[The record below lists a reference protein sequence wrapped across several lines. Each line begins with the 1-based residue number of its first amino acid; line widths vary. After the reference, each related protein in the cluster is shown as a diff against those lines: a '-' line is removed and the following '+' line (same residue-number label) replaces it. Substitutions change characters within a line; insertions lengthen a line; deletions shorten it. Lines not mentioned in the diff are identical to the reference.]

1 MSAIGVVGAGA
12 IVRSGHLPAYRRAG
26 LDVVAI
32 ADVNGERARET
43 ARDFDI
49 PTVYEDAE
57 ALIASDAVDVVDI
70 AVPADAQPA
79 IALAA
84 IEAGK
89 PVLCQKPLALSL
101 AAAARIVEAAEHAG
115 VPLAVNQQM
124 RWSPLV
130 SRAHRLIGEGAIGK
144 PERLAFDVSIHTDFA
159 QWDFLRTTP
168 RLEFFYHSIHYFDAI
183 RYLFGEPER
192 LTAWARRATGQA
204 TVGETR
210 TLTVL
215 ELHDAMA
222 TISADHNDRARPLHR
237 AELRIVG
244 SEGTI
249 VGEIGLLYDY
259 PHGRPDRIRVA
270 GRDEETAEEET
281 LAGAWFPDAFAGPMS
296 DLLAAAAG
304 GPAPLTGGRDNLRTL
319 ALVLAAYDS
328 AARRRPIDVREWTLD
343 QLQAVGAASHAGSS
357 THPIQDKEEDLQ

>member
-1 MSAIGVVGAGA
+1 MTSIGIVGAGA
-12 IVRSGHLPAYRRAG
+12 IIRSAHLPAYRDAG
-26 LDVVAI
+26 FDVAAI
-32 ADVNGERARET
+32 ADIDGERARAV
-43 ARDFDI
+43 AREFGVEA
-49 PTVYEDAE
+49 VYADAE
-57 ALIASDAVDVVDI
+57 ALIASDVDVIDI
-70 AVPADAQPA
+70 AIPAEAQPE

-84 IEAGK
+84 ISAGK
-89 PVLCQKPLALSL
+89 PTLCQKPLALSL
-101 AAAARIVEAAEHAG
+101 PEAARVVEAAESAG

-130 SRAHRLIGEGAIGK
+130 RRAHELVAAGAIGR

-159 QWDFLRTTP
+159 QWDFLRQTP
-168 RLEFFYHSIHYFDAI
+168 RLEFLYHSIHYFDAA
-183 RYLFGEPER
+183 RYLLGEPTR
-192 LTAWARRATGQA
+192 LTAWAGRAAEQT

-215 ELHDAMA
+215 EFPDLVA
-222 TISADHNDRARPLHR
+222 TISADHNDRATPLHR

-270 GRDEETAEEET
+270 LRDAETGEEQT
-281 LAGAWFPDAFAGPMS
+281 LPGAWFPDAFAGPMS
-296 DLLAAAAG
+296 ELLAAVGG
-304 GPAPLTGGRDNLRTL
+304 GPPPTTNGRDNLRTL

-328 AARRRPIDVREWTLD
+328 ANQSTPVDVREWMAD
-343 QLQAVGAASHAGSS
+343 QLEPVGVAAAARAS
-357 THPIQDKEEDLQ
+357 THPTTEKEEQQ